1 MERIKS
7 QFSDSNIAI
16 ANEPNSFNRSE
27 AERRAKEALPP
38 EIDVQ
43 SMTFREHEDAY
54 EKNLLEK

>member
-1 MERIKS
+1 MRVTILI
-7 QFSDSNIAI
+7 F
-16 ANEPNSFNRSE
+16 
-27 AERRAKEALPP
+27 LPP